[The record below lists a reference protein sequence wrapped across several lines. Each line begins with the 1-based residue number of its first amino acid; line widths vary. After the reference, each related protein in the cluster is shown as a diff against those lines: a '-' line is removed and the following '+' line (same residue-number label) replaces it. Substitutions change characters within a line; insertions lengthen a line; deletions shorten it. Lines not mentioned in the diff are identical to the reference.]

1 MPPAVDRRRLFLGFS
16 GLAAAVAWSKPAS
29 AKPEHDAAAAIP
41 VTHYRTATVDGIK
54 IFYREAGPKDAPVVV
69 LLHGFPTSSHMF
81 RNLIPALADR
91 YHVIAPDYPG
101 FGFSDAPPVK
111 EFAYNFDH
119 LAEVVD
125 GFLVQLGIEKY
136 SIYIQDY
143 GSPIGFRLAV
153 AHPERI
159 QAIISQ
165 NGNAYDDGL
174 SSFWAE
180 NLKPFWENRDAA
192 SEAKIRQMLTLDVTK
207 YQYLAGAR
215 DPEHISPDGYT
226 LDQLLLDRPGN
237 AGIQVEL
244 FYDYRVNLSRYSEWH
259 EYLRTAQ
266 PPLLAVWGKNDPIF
280 LPAGAEAFLRD
291 DPKAEVHFLDTGH
304 FALEEESGRIAAYI
318 VEFLDRNV
326 R

>member
-1 MPPAVDRRRLFLGFS
+1 MPIQSIAPRS
-16 GLAAAVAWSKPAS
+16 Q
-29 AKPEHDAAAAIP
+29 DAAATP
-41 VTHYRTATVDGIK
+41 VSSARIAYRTAKVDGLNV
-54 IFYREAGPKDAPVVV
+54 FYREAGPKNAPAIV
-69 LLHGFPTSSHMF
+69 LLHGFPASSHMF
-81 RNLIPALADR
+81 RDLIPLLAAR
-91 YHVIAPDYPG
+91 YRVIAPDYPG

-111 EFAYNFDH
+111 EFTYNFDH

-125 GFLVQLGIEKY
+125 RFLVQVGIDKY

-143 GSPIGFRLAV
+143 GAPIGFRLAV

-215 DPEHISPDGYT
+215 DAEHISPDGYT

-237 AGIQVEL
+237 ADIQVEL
-244 FYDYRVNLSRYSEWH
+244 FYDYRKNLTLYPEWH

-280 LPAGAEAFLRD
+280 LPAGAEAFLHD
-291 DPKAEVHFLDTGH
+291 DPRAEVHLLDTGH
-304 FALEEESGRIAAYI
+304 FALEEESGQIAAYI
-318 VEFLDRNV
+318 VEFLDRNI

>member
-1 MPPAVDRRRLFLGFS
+1 MSRHPIALPS
-16 GLAAAVAWSKPAS
+16 Q
-29 AKPEHDAAAAIP
+29 DAAATPASSAR
-41 VTHYRTATVDGIK
+41 VAYRTAKVDGLNV
-54 IFYREAGPKDAPVVV
+54 FYREAGPKDAPAIV
-69 LLHGFPTSSHMF
+69 LLHGFPASSHMF
-81 RNLIPALADR
+81 RDLIPLLANR
-91 YHVIAPDYPG
+91 YRVIAPDYPG
-101 FGFSDAPPVK
+101 FGFSDAPPV
-111 EFAYNFDH
+111 EDFAYNFDH

-125 GFLVQLGIEKY
+125 RFLVQLGIEKY

-159 QAIISQ
+159 QAIVSQ

-174 SSFWAE
+174 APFWAE
-180 NLKPFWENRDAA
+180 YIKPFWENRDAA
-192 SEAKIRQMLTLDVTK
+192 SEAKILQLLTFEVTK
-207 YQYLAGAR
+207 YQYLQGAR

-226 LDQLLLDRPGN
+226 QDQLLLDRPGN
-237 AGIQVEL
+237 ADIQVAL
-244 FYDYRVNLSRYSEWH
+244 FYDYRVNLTRYAAWH

-291 DPKAEVHFLDTGH
+291 DPKAEVHLLDTGH
-304 FALEEESGRIAAYI
+304 FALEEESNRIADYI
-318 VEFLDRNV
+318 VEFLNRNV

>member
-1 MPPAVDRRRLFLGFS
+1 MSSHPIAPPS
-16 GLAAAVAWSKPAS
+16 Q
-29 AKPEHDAAAAIP
+29 DAAATPLPSVRVA
-41 VTHYRTATVDGIK
+41 YRTTTVDGLR
-54 IFYREAGPKDAPVVV
+54 IFYREAGPKNAPAIV
-69 LLHGFPTSSHMF
+69 LLHGFPASSHMF
-81 RNLIPALADR
+81 RDLIPLLADSYR
-91 YHVIAPDYPG
+91 VIAPDYPG
-101 FGFSDAPPVK
+101 FGFSDAPPVE
-111 EFAYNFDH
+111 EFTYNFDH

-125 GFLVQLGIEKY
+125 RFLAQLGIEKY

-143 GSPIGFRLAV
+143 GSPIGFRLAT

-192 SEAKIRQMLTLDVTK
+192 SEAKIRQMLSLDVTK

-215 DPEHISPDGYT
+215 NPEHISPDGYT

-237 AGIQVEL
+237 ADIQVEL
-244 FYDYRVNLSRYSEWH
+244 FYDYRVNLSRYPEWH

-280 LPAGAEAFLRD
+280 LPAGADAFLRD